1 MLSWFEN
8 YDTLAPYQLQLSKTM
23 ETPQTQLQIALNAQ
37 YAKDISF
44 ESPTSPLELA
54 NLKTPIAVEISTLDI
69 KVQDLGNDTFE
80 VALKIAAKAKAEEKP
95 VYVVELEYA
104 GAFVIKNLEKEEH
117 REQIL
122 LIYCPNMLFPF
133 ARRIIADL
141 TRDGGYQPLMLNPLD
156 FASLYL
162 NQKKNQAANEGKGN
176 GAAIEDASE
185 PAPSKKKK

>member
-44 ESPTSPLELA
+44 ESPASPLDFA
-54 NLKTPIAVEISTLDI
+54 NLKTPIKVEIPTLDV
-69 KVQDLGNDTFE
+69 KVQDLGEDTFE
-80 VALKIAAKAKAEEKP
+80 VSLKITAKAAVEEKT
-95 VYVVELEYA
+95 VYIVELEYA
-104 GAFVIKNLEKEEH
+104 GAFVIKNIEKDEH

-156 FASLYL
+156 FASLYMQ
-162 NQKKNQAANEGKGN
+162 QKKQQAANDGKGN
-176 GAAIEDASE
+176 GAAIEDANE
-185 PAPSKKKK
+185 EKPSKKKK